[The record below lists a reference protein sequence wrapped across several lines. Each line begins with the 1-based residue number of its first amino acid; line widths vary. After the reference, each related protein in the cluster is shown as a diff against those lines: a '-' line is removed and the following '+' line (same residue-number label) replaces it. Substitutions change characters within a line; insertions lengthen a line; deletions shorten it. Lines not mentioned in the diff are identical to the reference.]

1 MQLPSELQLDALR
14 EVANIGGGHAATAFS
29 KLVGGRTVR
38 IEVPQV
44 LFAPV
49 ADLPEMVHSA
59 DHRLVSISFQM
70 IGQLTGMLALVLP
83 EEDAHSL
90 CTLLLGSE
98 SKGELSETQLSALCE
113 AGNIVASACLA
124 AIATFTGLNILP
136 SAPSLSQSR
145 QGDLILEPWLNLD
158 PSGSMV
164 VMQIQF
170 TTATTPRIRGQ
181 LILLPETR
189 SLATLLSRLGL

>member
-1 MQLPSELQLDALR
+1 MPLPSELQLDALR
-14 EVANIGGGHAATAFS
+14 EVANVGGGHAATALS

-44 LFAPV
+44 FFAPV
-49 ADLPEMVHSA
+49 ADLQDMVQSDNHPLIA
-59 DHRLVSISFQM
+59 ISFQM
-70 IGQLTGMLALVLP
+70 VGQLTGKVALVLP
-83 EEDAHSL
+83 EEDARSL
-90 CTLLLGSE
+90 CTLLVGPGG
-98 SKGELSETQLSALCE
+98 KGELSETQLSALCE

-124 AIATFTGLNILP
+124 AVGTFTGLKILP

-145 QGDLILEPWLNLD
+145 GRNLILEPWLGLD

-170 TTATTPRIRGQ
+170 TTATTPSIRGQ

>member
-1 MQLPSELQLDALR
+1 MPLPSELQLDALR
-14 EVANIGGGHAATAFS
+14 EVANVGGGHAATAFS

-44 LFAPV
+44 LFVPV
-49 ADLPEMVHSA
+49 ADLAEMVQST
-59 DHRLVSISFQM
+59 DHHLVAISFQM
-70 IGQLTGMLALVLP
+70 IGQLTGKVALLLP
-83 EEDAHSL
+83 EEDARSL

-124 AIATFTGLNILP
+124 AVGTFTGLKILP

-145 QGDLILEPWLNLD
+145 EGDLLLEPWLGLD

-170 TTATTPRIRGQ
+170 TTATTPSIRGQ

-189 SLATLLSRLGL
+189 SLATLLSRLGF

>member
-1 MQLPSELQLDALR
+1 M
-14 EVANIGGGHAATAFS
+14 
-29 KLVGGRTVR
+29 R

-49 ADLPEMVHSA
+49 ADLADMLHSA
-59 DHRLVSISFQM
+59 DHHLVAISFQM
-70 IGQLTGMLALVLP
+70 IGELTGTVALLLP
-83 EEDAHSL
+83 EEDARSL
-90 CTLLLGSE
+90 CTLLMGSE

-124 AIATFTGLNILP
+124 AIGTFTGLKILP

-145 QGDLILEPWLNLD
+145 KGDLILEPWLGLD

-170 TTATTPRIRGQ
+170 TTATTPSIRGQ

>member
-1 MQLPSELQLDALR
+1 LQLDALR

-38 IEVPQV
+38 IEVPLV

-49 ADLPEMVHSA
+49 ADLPAMVHSA
-59 DHRLVSISFQM
+59 DYRLVSISFEM
-70 IGQLTGMLALVLP
+70 IGQLTGIVVLVLP
-83 EEDAHSL
+83 EEDAHAL

-124 AIATFTGLNILP
+124 AIATFTGLKILP

-145 QGDLILEPWLNLD
+145 QGDLILKPWLDLD

>member
-1 MQLPSELQLDALR
+1 LQLPSELQLDALR

-49 ADLPEMVHSA
+49 ADLAKMVRSA
-59 DHRLVSISFQM
+59 DHHLVAISFQM

-98 SKGELSETQLSALCE
+98 SKGELSETQRSALCE
-113 AGNIVASACLA
+113 VGNIVASACLA
-124 AIATFTGLNILP
+124 AVATFTGLKILP
-136 SAPSLSQSR
+136 SAPSLSQSCE
-145 QGDLILEPWLNLD
+145 GDLILEPWLGLD